1 MSWTTGTS
9 LGGILGDWDD
19 VDTGPVV
26 VELALVPARGKWAM
40 QCKQLNALPLKVT
53 TKHTV
58 KWVLTAVLTIHMSI
72 VYSRIGV
79 TE

>member
-1 MSWTTGTS
+1 MVGTTGLP

-19 VDTGPVV
+19 VEPGAVV
-26 VELALVPARGKWAM
+26 IELTLVPARGKHAM
-40 QCKQLNALPLKVT
+40 QCKQLNSLPLEVT

-58 KWVLTAVLTIHMSI
+58 RWVLTAVLTIHMSI